1 MEEAVAPHLNLNQVA
16 ESRRRK
22 FRFASMIV
30 CVIAVACTLTGIS
43 LHIYNASGAV
53 QVDLSRPGYQS
64 VRKEATA
71 NTSDEQFSATGN
83 LDTKAYSQFNA
94 TATPNVLSTR
104 RVSAKKR
111 CLMIRCKFLLTQ
123 VRITRLI
130 PAQARQKARLHNEP
144 IA

>member
-43 LHIYNASGAV
+43 LHCYNASGAV
-53 QVDLSRPGYQS
+53 QVDLRRPGYQS

-83 LDTKAYSQFNA
+83 LDAKAYSQFNA
-94 TATPNVLSTR
+94 MYDRHAKRTVDAPSFGEEALSDDSLQIFADT
-104 RVSAKKR
+104 SANNAANPSSSAPESP
-111 CLMIRCKFLLTQ
+111 
-123 VRITRLI
+123 
-130 PAQARQKARLHNEP
+130 PAQ
-144 IA
+144 

>member
-1 MEEAVAPHLNLNQVA
+1 MEEAVASHLNLNQVA

-83 LDTKAYSQFNA
+83 LDAKAYSQFNA
-94 TATPNVLSTR
+94 VYDRHAKRTVDAPSFGEEALSDDSLQIFADTSANNTANSSS
-104 RVSAKKR
+104 SAPESP
-111 CLMIRCKFLLTQ
+111 
-123 VRITRLI
+123 
-130 PAQARQKARLHNEP
+130 PAQ
-144 IA
+144 

>member
-94 TATPNVLSTR
+94 MYDRHVKRTVDAPSFGEEALSDDSLQIFADT
-104 RVSAKKR
+104 SANNAANPSSSAPESP
-111 CLMIRCKFLLTQ
+111 
-123 VRITRLI
+123 
-130 PAQARQKARLHNEP
+130 PAQ
-144 IA
+144 

>member
-53 QVDLSRPGYQS
+53 QVDLSRSGYQS
-64 VRKEATA
+64 VRKELTR
-71 NTSDEQFSATGN
+71 SEE
-83 LDTKAYSQFNA
+83 
-94 TATPNVLSTR
+94 R
-104 RVSAKKR
+104 RVGKECRSR
-111 CLMIRCKFLLTQ
+111 WS
-123 VRITRLI
+123 
-130 PAQARQKARLHNEP
+130 PYH
-144 IA
+144 

>member
-1 MEEAVAPHLNLNQVA
+1 MESAVVPHLSLDQTA

-22 FRFASMIV
+22 FRFASMII

-43 LHIYNASGAV
+43 LHIYNASGAA

-83 LDTKAYSQFNA
+83 LDAKAYSQFNA
-94 TATPNVLSTR
+94 MYDRHAKRTVDAPSFGEEALSDDSLQIFADT
-104 RVSAKKR
+104 SANNAANPSSSAPESS
-111 CLMIRCKFLLTQ
+111 
-123 VRITRLI
+123 
-130 PAQARQKARLHNEP
+130 PAQ
-144 IA
+144 

>member
-83 LDTKAYSQFNA
+83 LDTKAYLQFNA
-94 TATPNVLSTR
+94 MYDRHAKRTVDAPSFGEEALSDDSLQIFADT
-104 RVSAKKR
+104 SANNAANPSSSAPESP
-111 CLMIRCKFLLTQ
+111 
-123 VRITRLI
+123 
-130 PAQARQKARLHNEP
+130 PAQ
-144 IA
+144 

>member
-83 LDTKAYSQFNA
+83 LDAKAYSQFNA
-94 TATPNVLSTR
+94 MYDRHAKRTVDAPSFGEEALSDDSLQIFANT
-104 RVSAKKR
+104 SANNAANPSSSAPESP
-111 CLMIRCKFLLTQ
+111 
-123 VRITRLI
+123 
-130 PAQARQKARLHNEP
+130 PAQ
-144 IA
+144 

>member
-83 LDTKAYSQFNA
+83 LDAKAYSQFNA
-94 TATPNVLSTR
+94 MYDRHAKRTVDAPSFGEEALSDDSLQIFADT
-104 RVSAKKR
+104 SANNAANPSSSAPESS
-111 CLMIRCKFLLTQ
+111 
-123 VRITRLI
+123 
-130 PAQARQKARLHNEP
+130 PAQ
-144 IA
+144 

>member
-16 ESRRRK
+16 DSRRRK

-83 LDTKAYSQFNA
+83 LDAKAYSQFNA
-94 TATPNVLSTR
+94 MYDRHAKRTVDAPSFGEEALSDDSLQIFADT
-104 RVSAKKR
+104 SANNAANPSSSAPESP
-111 CLMIRCKFLLTQ
+111 
-123 VRITRLI
+123 
-130 PAQARQKARLHNEP
+130 PAQ
-144 IA
+144 

>member
-43 LHIYNASGAV
+43 LHIYNASGAA

-83 LDTKAYSQFNA
+83 LDAKAYSQFNA
-94 TATPNVLSTR
+94 MYDRHAKRTVDAPSFGEEALSDDSLQIFADT
-104 RVSAKKR
+104 SANNAANPSSSAPESP
-111 CLMIRCKFLLTQ
+111 
-123 VRITRLI
+123 
-130 PAQARQKARLHNEP
+130 PAQ
-144 IA
+144 

>member
-1 MEEAVAPHLNLNQVA
+1 MEEAVASHLNLNQVA

-83 LDTKAYSQFNA
+83 LDAKAYSQFNA
-94 TATPNVLSTR
+94 MYDRHAKRTVDAPSFGEEALSDDSLQIFADT
-104 RVSAKKR
+104 SANNAANPSSSAPASP
-111 CLMIRCKFLLTQ
+111 
-123 VRITRLI
+123 
-130 PAQARQKARLHNEP
+130 PAQ
-144 IA
+144 

>member
-94 TATPNVLSTR
+94 MYDRHAKRTVDAPSFGEEALSDDSLQIFADTSASR
-104 RVSAKKR
+104 EIGRASCRERV
-111 CLMIRCKFLLTQ
+111 
-123 VRITRLI
+123 
-130 PAQARQKARLHNEP
+130 
-144 IA
+144 

>member
-1 MEEAVAPHLNLNQVA
+1 MTEEVVSPYVSLNQVA

-22 FRFASMIV
+22 IRFASMII
-30 CVIAVACTLTGIS
+30 CVITVACILTGIS
-43 LHIYNASGAV
+43 LYIYGASGAV

-94 TATPNVLSTR
+94 MYDRHAKRTVDAPSFGEEALSDDSLQIFADT
-104 RVSAKKR
+104 SANNAANPSSSAPESP
-111 CLMIRCKFLLTQ
+111 
-123 VRITRLI
+123 
-130 PAQARQKARLHNEP
+130 PAQ
-144 IA
+144 

>member
-1 MEEAVAPHLNLNQVA
+1 MMEGAVVSHLNLNQAA
-16 ESRRRK
+16 ENRRRK
-22 FRFASMIV
+22 FRFASMII

-94 TATPNVLSTR
+94 MYDRHAKRTVDAPSFGEEALSDDSLQIFADT
-104 RVSAKKR
+104 SANNAANPSSSAPESP
-111 CLMIRCKFLLTQ
+111 
-123 VRITRLI
+123 
-130 PAQARQKARLHNEP
+130 PAQ
-144 IA
+144 

>member
-83 LDTKAYSQFNA
+83 LDAKAYSQFNA
-94 TATPNVLSTR
+94 MYDRHAKRTVDAPSFGEEALSDDSLQIFADT
-104 RVSAKKR
+104 SANNAANPSSSAPESP
-111 CLMIRCKFLLTQ
+111 
-123 VRITRLI
+123 
-130 PAQARQKARLHNEP
+130 PAQ
-144 IA
+144 

>member
-1 MEEAVAPHLNLNQVA
+1 MEEAVASHLNLNQVA

-83 LDTKAYSQFNA
+83 LDAKAYSQFNA
-94 TATPNVLSTR
+94 MYDRHAKRTVDAPSFGEEALSDDSLQIFADTSANNATNPSS
-104 RVSAKKR
+104 SAPESP
-111 CLMIRCKFLLTQ
+111 
-123 VRITRLI
+123 
-130 PAQARQKARLHNEP
+130 PAQ
-144 IA
+144 

>member
-1 MEEAVAPHLNLNQVA
+1 MMEEAVAPHLNLNQVA

-83 LDTKAYSQFNA
+83 LDAKAYSQFNA
-94 TATPNVLSTR
+94 MYDRHAKRTVDAPSFGEEALSDDSLQIFADT
-104 RVSAKKR
+104 SANNAANPSSSAPESP
-111 CLMIRCKFLLTQ
+111 
-123 VRITRLI
+123 
-130 PAQARQKARLHNEP
+130 PAQ
-144 IA
+144 